1 MAARPKA
8 EDNAVTFSASL
19 PPILSAIKTG
29 DDGARVQFDVPETD
43 MDAIKRLM
51 DWKRRELHITVQ
63 VVG

>member
-1 MAARPKA
+1 MARTTSQG
-8 EDNAVTFSASL
+8 EEVTFSASL

-51 DWKRRELHITVQ
+51 DWKRRELHITVRA
-63 VVG
+63 VG